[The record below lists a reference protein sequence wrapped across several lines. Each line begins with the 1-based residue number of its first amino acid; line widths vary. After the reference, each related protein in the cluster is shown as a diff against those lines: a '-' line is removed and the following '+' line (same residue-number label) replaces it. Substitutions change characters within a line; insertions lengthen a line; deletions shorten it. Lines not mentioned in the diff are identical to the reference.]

1 MIIAYSVEICL
12 IRPIRVPLPY
22 LPIFA
27 PILAFMPNPI
37 AENVEAIDIGEGGR
51 AVIRHNNK
59 VIFVKGLVP
68 GDIANVEILKSKR
81 KHSDGKLLQ
90 LVTPSPRRVAPAC
103 KHFGSCGGCS
113 WQNFDYSAQV
123 EYKQNQVEQVIKRIG
138 GIAVEQTFPIMRS
151 ENIYHYRNKLEFTFS
166 SRRWLPYEEM
176 HEDNFN
182 QPGLGFH
189 IPRFFD
195 KVIDIQECH
204 LQPDPSNAI
213 RMAVREFAIKEN
225 MPFFDLRW
233 QEGYL
238 RNLMVRTT
246 VTGEL
251 MVVFIFCREDVEMRE
266 KIMNHIA
273 EKFPAITSLMY
284 MINPKKND
292 SLADLDSYPYKG
304 TPYITE
310 QLTMRNGQ
318 KLNFRISP
326 QSFFQTNTAQA
337 NALYAKVSEFA
348 DLKGHETVFDLYTG
362 CGTIASFIAA
372 EAKRVIGIEYV
383 EQAVKDGKLNTQLNN
398 ITNVEFFAG
407 DMKDML
413 TEAFCMLHGIPQVVI
428 TDPPRGGMHPD
439 VIFALLK
446 MAPEK
451 IVYVSCS
458 PPTQAR
464 DIAMMSEKYT
474 VKLMQP
480 VDMFPHTSHVENIV
494 LLVRK

>member
-1 MIIAYSVEICL
+1 
-12 IRPIRVPLPY
+12 
-22 LPIFA
+22 
-27 PILAFMPNPI
+27 MPVNPI

-81 KHSDGKLLQ
+81 KHSDARLLK
-90 LVTPSPRRVAPAC
+90 LVTPSPLRVTPQC
-103 KHFGSCGGCS
+103 QHFGSCGGCS
-113 WQNFDYSAQV
+113 WQNLDYKSQLEFKQKQV
-123 EYKQNQVEQVIKRIG
+123 EAAIQRIG
-138 GIAVEQTFPIMRS
+138 GVQVEKSFPILGS
-151 ENIYHYRNKLEFTFS
+151 ADIYHYRNKLEFTFS
-166 SRRWLPYEEM
+166 NKRWLPHEEM
-176 HEDNFN
+176 NESNFN

-189 IPRFFD
+189 VPRLFD
-195 KVIDIQECH
+195 KVIDIKECF
-204 LQPDPSNAI
+204 LQPEPSNAI
-213 RMAVREFAIKEN
+213 RMAVREFAVKEN
-225 MPFFDLRW
+225 MPFFDIRW
-233 QEGYL
+233 QEGFL

-251 MVVFIFCREDVEMRE
+251 MVVFIFFKEDKEMRE
-266 KIMNHIA
+266 KIMDHIA

-292 SLADLDSYPYKG
+292 SISDIEGQPYKG
-304 TPYITE
+304 LPYITE
-310 QLTMRNGQ
+310 QLKLRDG
-318 KLNFRISP
+318 KALNFRISP

-348 DLKGHETVFDLYTG
+348 GLTGHETVFDLYTG

-372 EAKRVIGIEYV
+372 EAKHVTGIEYV
-383 EQAVKDGKLNTQLNN
+383 EQAVVDARLNAQLNN
-398 ITNVEFFAG
+398 ITNVDFHSG

-413 TEAFCMLHGIPQVVI
+413 TEEFCRQHGMPQVVI

-439 VIFALLK
+439 VVSALLK
-446 MAPEK
+446 IAPEK

-464 DIAMMSEKYT
+464 DIAMMSEKYSVT
-474 VKLMQP
+474 LMQP
-480 VDMFPHTSHVENIV
+480 VDMFPHTGHVENIA
-494 LLVRK
+494 LLIRK